1 MTGHRH
7 CMVVHAQYPVGET
20 RVQREALALQD
31 RGIDVDVLCLRGP
44 NEPAREVVDG
54 VTVHRL
60 PIGRHRGRG
69 LAWQMVEYLVF
80 FVLAGATL
88 TARHLRRRYRTV
100 QVHNLPDFLVF
111 CALVPKL
118 TGAGVLL
125 DLHDLMPEFMA
136 AKRGRR
142 MGDPLV
148 RLVAWQERLSCR
160 FADRVITVTDTWRH
174 TLAARSTSIEKV
186 GVVMNLADPRFF
198 AWTPRDRTEV
208 RDTWRIV
215 YHGTLTH
222 RYGVDLLLQ
231 AAHDVTDEIPEIHVD
246 LLGDGDAREELI
258 ALTAALGLDGKVSF
272 SEGMLAVTA
281 LSQAICDA
289 DVGVVPNRDD
299 VFTDGLLPTKLLEY
313 VAIGT
318 PVVAARTSGIRAEFD
333 DASVAF
339 FTPGD
344 IGSLADCLRSLHRDR
359 ARLNQLSEAA
369 AGFSAGHRW
378 TTEADAYCA
387 LVREAGRRG

>member
-1 MTGHRH
+1 
-7 CMVVHAQYPVGET
+7 
-20 RVQREALALQD
+20 
-31 RGIDVDVLCLRGP
+31 
-44 NEPAREVVDG
+44 
-54 VTVHRL
+54 
-60 PIGRHRGRG
+60 
-69 LAWQMVEYLVF
+69 
-80 FVLAGATL
+80 
-88 TARHLRRRYRTV
+88 
-100 QVHNLPDFLVF
+100 
-111 CALVPKL
+111 
-118 TGAGVLL
+118 
-125 DLHDLMPEFMA
+125 MPEFAA
-136 AKRGRR
+136 AKRVAAWTTRSCDSWPGRS
-142 MGDPLV
+142 
-148 RLVAWQERLSCR
+148 ASCR

-174 TLAARSTSIEKV
+174 ALAARSTSIEKV

-258 ALTAALGLDGKVSF
+258 ALTTALGLDGQVTF
-272 SEGMLAVTA
+272 SDGMLAVTA

-318 PVVAARTSGIRAEFD
+318 PVVSARTSGSSRVRRWVGRVLHPRRRPLPRRVPPIPP
-333 DASVAF
+333 S
-339 FTPGD
+339 
-344 IGSLADCLRSLHRDR
+344 RS
-359 ARLNQLSEAA
+359 SEAQPA
-369 AGFSAGHRW
+369 QRGSSRVLGTPSLDHG
-378 TTEADAYCA
+378 
-387 LVREAGRRG
+387 GRRVLCARAGCGAAWLRQPAPSRSTPPQIPDGSSCSPRGPPTSSSRHPGCGCFATPTTFPSRPRC